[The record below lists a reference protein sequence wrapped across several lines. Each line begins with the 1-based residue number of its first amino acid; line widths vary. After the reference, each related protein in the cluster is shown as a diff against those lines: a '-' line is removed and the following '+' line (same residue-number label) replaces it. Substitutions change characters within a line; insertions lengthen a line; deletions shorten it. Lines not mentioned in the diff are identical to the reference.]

1 MSDFM
6 ELDFST
12 ANLLLNINKPVG
24 WSSAKVVSEVKKIT
38 KAKKVG
44 HFGTLDPFADGVLPI
59 GINKV
64 TKAGQYVTNFSKKY
78 YFQIRWG
85 EFRDT
90 DDIEGQVM
98 QTSAKRPSNNQ
109 INAVLIKFI
118 GNIAQTPS
126 RFSAIKING
135 NRAYELARKN
145 IEFEVK
151 SRQITVNSLKLIS
164 NNSEFGEFE
173 VECLKG
179 TYVRSLGRDICQM
192 LGVCGY
198 LSVLRRLAVGKF
210 LYNKTIS
217 LDKLKNIVNY
227 NSNSDSLDGSLFSL
241 SLVLDFMIE
250 VKLDDSTA
258 LRFKNGQIVNC
269 NQPFLKQSFDNQVC
283 LNQSKENIFDSSLQ
297 KNLDKNFFDENI
309 VRVFD
314 SNHEL
319 IGLADMQNDK
329 LRPINVF

>member
-1 MSDFM
+1 MYDFM
-6 ELDFST
+6 ELNFTTD
-12 ANLLLNINKPVG
+12 NLLININKPVG
-24 WSSAKVVSEVKKIT
+24 WTSAKVVAMVKKIT

-59 GINKV
+59 GLNKA
-64 TKAGQYVTNFSKKY
+64 TKAGQYVTDFSKKY
-78 YFQIRWG
+78 YFQIKWG

-90 DDIEGQVM
+90 DDVDGQVI
-98 QTSAKRPSNNQ
+98 QTSKKRPSNNQ
-109 INAVLIKFI
+109 INAVLINFI

-135 NRAYELARKN
+135 SRAYELARKN
-145 IEFEVK
+145 INFEVK
-151 SRQITVNSLKLIS
+151 SRQITINSLKLIS
-164 NNSEFGEFE
+164 NNSDFAEFE

-198 LSVLRRLAVGKF
+198 LSALRRLSVGRF

-227 NSNSDSLDGSLFSL
+227 NCNSDSLDGSLFSL
-241 SLVLDFMIE
+241 SLILDFMVA

-258 LRFKNGQIVNC
+258 LRFKNGQIVSF
-269 NQPFLKQSFDNQVC
+269 NQSFLGRSFDNQIY
-283 LNQSKENIFDSSLQ
+283 LNQSVGNVLDSFSQ
-297 KNLDKNFFDENI
+297 KIANKDFFDGR
-309 VRVFD
+309 VMRVFD
-314 SNHEL
+314 SHSEL
-319 IGLADMQNDK
+319 IGLADVQHDK